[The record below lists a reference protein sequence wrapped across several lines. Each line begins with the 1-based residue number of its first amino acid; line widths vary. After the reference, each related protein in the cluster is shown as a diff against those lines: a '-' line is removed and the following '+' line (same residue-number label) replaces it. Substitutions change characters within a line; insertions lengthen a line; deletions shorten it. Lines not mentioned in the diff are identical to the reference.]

1 MEIKKQENLKKWSWW
16 RVGGNAD
23 YFCQPANKEE
33 LKEALLW
40 AEKQSL
46 SVTALGS
53 GTNVLISDAGVEGLV
68 ISMEKLS
75 RLDFHLEGKTL
86 KIKAEAGV
94 LKSRLMM
101 VFQKYTLAPALF
113 LSGLPGDIGGGLVMN
128 AGISADIYPKEFSQ
142 IVHDFEV
149 MNAQEFKLYNQKDIA
164 WGYRYTSGWE
174 KGLIYRVSFQWPL
187 EPIKDLNT
195 KIKDLLKKRRKSQP
209 LGEASCGSVFKNPHP
224 QFAGKLIEDSGLK
237 GLRKGDAFI
246 SKKHGNFII
255 NAGQARATDIDSL
268 IKTVQKTVK
277 EKFGI
282 FLKKEVHYLG
292 RWTDIDSV

>member
-1 MEIKKQENLKKWSWW
+1 M
-16 RVGGNAD
+16 GGDAD
-23 YFCQPANKEE
+23 YFCQPANKAE

-40 AEKQSL
+40 AQKQSL
-46 SVTALGS
+46 NVTALGS
-53 GTNVLISDAGVEGLV
+53 GTNVLISDAGVEGMV

-75 RLDFHLEGKTL
+75 RLDFHLEGKIL
-86 KIKAEAGV
+86 KIRAEAGV
-94 LKSRLMM
+94 LKSRLML
-101 VFQKYTLAPALF
+101 VFQKYRLAPALF

-128 AGISADIYPKEFSQ
+128 AGISANIKPKEFSQ

-149 MNAQEFKLYNQKDIA
+149 MNAQGLKLYNQKDIT
-164 WGYRYTSGWE
+164 WGYRHTSGWG
-174 KGLIYRVSFQWPL
+174 KGLIYQVSFQWPL
-187 EPIKDLNT
+187 EPVEDLNT

-209 LGEASCGSVFKNPHP
+209 LGEASCGSVFKNPYP
-224 QFAGKLIEDSGLK
+224 QYAGKLIEDSGLK

-255 NAGQARATDIDSL
+255 NAGHARAVDIDSL
-268 IKTVQKTVK
+268 IKIVQKTVK

-282 FLKKEVHYLG
+282 FLEKEVHYLG